1 MTSHE
6 PQQEAATAGA
16 SGTSRSRF
24 WQLTLGSTGVV
35 FGDIGT
41 SPLYAMRE
49 SLLHVAGDGVS
60 RSEVIGVVSLLL
72 WALVIVVAL
81 KYVTFL
87 MRADNRGEGGVM
99 SLLALCQSV
108 VGHGVGIVFVLG
120 IVGGA
125 LFFGDALITPAISVL
140 AAVEGLNLVTPVFEP
155 YVMWIAIAILVALF
169 AVQSHGTGRM
179 SDFFGPICLVFF
191 LTMAGLGIRHIA
203 DDLTIFEALNPW
215 HGVRFLFNHGVVGSL
230 IVLGAI
236 VLAVTGG
243 EALYADMG
251 HFGAGPIR
259 TAWLGLVFPSLALN
273 YLGQGALV
281 LAHPEALKN
290 PFFLMAPGWML
301 LGLVILAT
309 IATIIA
315 SQAVITGAF
324 SMTRQAIQLGL
335 LPRILITHTSE
346 EQEGQIYISQVNMLL
361 MLGVLVLVLAFKTSG
376 ALASAYGIAVTATML
391 VDTCL
396 GFVVV
401 YRKWQ
406 WSLPLTLLLIVPFF
420 IVDAGFFSANLLK
433 VMEGGYVPLS
443 IGILIAIMMWT
454 WARGIAIL
462 TRAAARDSLPV
473 ADFAAMIRRS
483 HPLRTPGNAIFLT
496 SDPDDTPRALL
507 HNLKHNHVLHENTM
521 LLTIKTSDLPRV
533 PNADKVEIDRKITG
547 LVRVM
552 ATFGY
557 METPSIPRILALMR
571 EEGMELNLMDTSFFL
586 GRSSLRAAR
595 NFGMPLWQ
603 DRLFIRLYMMS
614 ATAIDYFRIPPNR
627 VIEMGGQVTI

>member
-1 MTSHE
+1 M
-6 PQQEAATAGA
+6 
-16 SGTSRSRF
+16 
-24 WQLTLGSTGVV
+24 
-35 FGDIGT
+35 
-41 SPLYAMRE
+41 
-49 SLLHVAGDGVS
+49 
-60 RSEVIGVVSLLL
+60 
-72 WALVIVVAL
+72 
-81 KYVTFL
+81 
-87 MRADNRGEGGVM
+87 
-99 SLLALCQSV
+99 
-108 VGHGVGIVFVLG
+108 
-120 IVGGA
+120 
-125 LFFGDALITPAISVL
+125 
-140 AAVEGLNLVTPVFEP
+140 
-155 YVMWIAIAILVALF
+155 
-169 AVQSHGTGRM
+169 
-179 SDFFGPICLVFF
+179 
-191 LTMAGLGIRHIA
+191 
-203 DDLTIFEALNPW
+203 
-215 HGVRFLFNHGVVGSL
+215 
-230 IVLGAI
+230 
-236 VLAVTGG
+236 
-243 EALYADMG
+243 
-251 HFGAGPIR
+251 
-259 TAWLGLVFPSLALN
+259 
-273 YLGQGALV
+273 
-281 LAHPEALKN
+281 
-290 PFFLMAPGWML
+290 
-301 LGLVILAT
+301 
-309 IATIIA
+309 
-315 SQAVITGAF
+315 
-324 SMTRQAIQLGL
+324 
-335 LPRILITHTSE
+335 
-346 EQEGQIYISQVNMLL
+346 
-361 MLGVLVLVLAFKTSG
+361 
-376 ALASAYGIAVTATML
+376 
-391 VDTCL
+391 
-396 GFVVV
+396 VV